1 MPAKTEKQRK
11 FFGAELSRRRRGK
24 KTKTKMS
31 TKKIKDYAGKR
42 RGK

>member
-1 MPAKTEKQRK
+1 MPSKTEKQRK

-31 TKKIKDYAGKR
+31 AKKIKDYAGKR